1 MCNGICYNQHTFKY
15 IRTHQGIKTEMKTTR
30 TSKTAKKN
38 ELDHSL
44 ARRLPNSMLH
54 ENLLHVLLF
63 YKITQ
68 KIEPKYKRNIW
79 H

>member
-1 MCNGICYNQHTFKY
+1 
-15 IRTHQGIKTEMKTTR
+15 MKTTR